1 MGRRVRPS
9 RPGGKGEMRTN
20 GWEPLLERGDGRC
33 FLREAPPPS
42 PLNCLPRTLLPKP
55 TRPSSRSQA
64 LPENGTWGAGWGV
77 APQGFVMPSRTTLP
91 CTRPCCLLGWLR
103 GASGFSREGA
113 GIGRSRRPRV
123 HLLGRAGGAHLCSRW
138 ALAEPRLPAAV
149 SVCRLRRRRAAPP
162 ARGCSSCPGPRAPAS
177 LLSIPQCLAS
187 SHSSRTLW
195 PRYHP

>member
-9 RPGGKGEMRTN
+9 RPGRKGEMRTN

-64 LPENGTWGAGWGV
+64 PPENGTWGAGWGV

-113 GIGRSRRPRV
+113 GIGRSPEASSAPPGAGGGRPPVQQVGTRRAQVACGSFSVSPEEETCRPSRPRV
-123 HLLGRAGGAHLCSRW
+123 LL
-138 ALAEPRLPAAV
+138 LP
-149 SVCRLRRRRAAPP
+149 RAA
-162 ARGCSSCPGPRAPAS
+162 GPRV
-177 LLSIPQCLAS
+177 LAV
-187 SHSSRTLW
+187 HSSVPGQLTLI
-195 PRYHP
+195 PHTVA